1 MSFLLCHHCRTVVPE
16 ALFNTGTPVPC
27 PRCQTSLLVRVF
39 PAFFRAPV
47 VGAAAE
53 AVASA
58 EDASC
63 FYHPRKKAVVPCAE
77 CGRFLCALC
86 DLEIDRR
93 HVCPACATVGGP
105 GLGLPASPLEGARLL
120 HDSLALSLVVVPL
133 ATVVFAGFT
142 LFTAPVTLFLVV
154 RYWDEPKQHPLGRTR
169 ARLVVAAL
177 LASALLIGWGCLIY
191 FWLRDYL

>member
-1 MSFLLCHHCRTVVPE
+1 MPSLLCHQCRTVVPE
-16 ALFNTGTPVPC
+16 ALFNTGSPVPC
-27 PRCQTSLLVRVF
+27 PRCNSSLLVRVF
-39 PAFFRAPV
+39 PAFFRAPT

-93 HVCPACATVGGP
+93 HVCPACAAGGGP
-105 GLGLPASPLEGARLL
+105 GYGLPAGRLEGPRLL
-120 HDSLALSLVVVPL
+120 HDSLALSLAVLPL
-133 ATVVFAGFT
+133 LIYPFT
-142 LFTAPVTLFLVV
+142 LVAAPAALFLVV
-154 RYWDEPKQHPLGRTR
+154 RYWNEPKQHPLGRTR
-169 ARLVVAAL
+169 VRLVLAAL
-177 LASALLIGWGCLIY
+177 IASATLVGWGCLFY
-191 FWLRDYL
+191 FLLRNYL